1 MNNMVKTYLFVL
13 LVIILAGCAPTATQ
27 QMDLYGTAIVA
38 QQQVEVSG
46 LMLTGTAQ
54 APIWHITE
62 TRAAFDMAQAYAV
75 ATDEAGI
82 KTATVAFEQ
91 TQASYTATPSPTPTP
106 NATSTIVAAQVVA
119 IQTSINLDTRKKEIS
134 NNFWAVILPIFLLSI
149 LLVLAFVGIFFA
161 RQNRYKVHKGENGD
175 KPLIGDLVTG
185 EWIDVDA
192 NPNYSTGK
200 NKSVFDQA
208 FEQWLERKFGFVPQ
222 LPHVTAARQDAVK
235 ERDQFIDLNARVARL
250 PKQLVDSQ
258 GMKFLPAPGLD
269 TAGRTS
275 AYSTTDGLF
284 PRPDWSIIKSW
295 DGKGGLPYGL
305 SARGLET
312 MDLNLYPHVGTI
324 GKTGSGK
331 SRRFLRPFLACALA
345 AGQRVV
351 IIGKQV
357 DYWPF
362 ATHVNAT
369 ILPVRELT
377 MEDEA
382 KKYAFIL
389 RKMVEEM
396 NRRDMKLTTMHKSTW
411 SIAGME
417 NTLIVLDELGNALDL
432 MPREFAE
439 ESYRYI
445 RGLVKEGRKV
455 GFNIVFSSQR
465 AKGFRDVMTQ
475 VGRAVFF
482 VEDEMESRHALGV
495 LGAEQLSEG
504 YFYAKFGSMK
514 LTGSF
519 EPSDEELTEFLRSRQ
534 VKALERQDWI
544 EGEITPIET
553 EQAAGPAEAGL
564 YPPEIKQIL
573 ELHSQGRSPT
583 AIIWELWKVSGGST
597 YMKRLEQV
605 KSLITSTTSGGMTQN
620 RALEV

>member
-1 MNNMVKTYLFVL
+1 MKTVKTYFYL
-13 LVIILAGCAPTATQ
+13 LLWVMVAAGCAPSAAQ
-27 QMDLYGTAIVA
+27 QMDLYGTAVVA
-38 QQQVEVSG
+38 QQQVQVSG

-54 APIWHITE
+54 NAIVNITE
-62 TRAAFDMAQAYAV
+62 TRAAFDMAQAYAQ
-75 ATDEAGI
+75 ATDAAGI

-91 TQASYTATPSPTPTP
+91 TQASYTVTPSPTPTP
-106 NATSTIVAAQVVA
+106 NATTTIVAAQVIA
-119 IQTSINLDTRKKEIS
+119 IQTTTALDTRKKEIA

-149 LLVLAFVGIFFA
+149 LLVLAFVGISFA
-161 RQNRYKVHKGENGD
+161 RKNRYKIHAGENGD
-175 KPLIGDLVTG
+175 KPVIGDLVTG

-208 FEQWLERKFGFVPQ
+208 FEQWLERRFGFVPA
-222 LPHVTAARQDAVK
+222 LPHVTATRQDAVK

-258 GMKFLPAPGLD
+258 GMKFLPAPETELPASG
-269 TAGRTS
+269 S
-275 AYSTTDGLF
+275 IF
-284 PRPDWSIIKSW
+284 PRPDWNIINGW
-295 DGKGGLPYGL
+295 DGKGGLPYGI

-324 GKTGSGK
+324 GKTGAGK

-369 ILPVRELT
+369 ILPVSELT
-377 MEDEA
+377 MVDEA
-382 KKYAFIL
+382 KKYALFL
-389 RKMVEEM
+389 RRLVEEM
-396 NRRDMKLTTMHKSTW
+396 NRRDMKLTSMHKSTW
-411 SIAGME
+411 AIAGLE

-432 MPREFAE
+432 MPREFAD

-514 LTGSF
+514 LAGAF
-519 EPSDEELTEFLRSRQ
+519 EPSDEQLIAFLQSRR
-534 VKALERQDWI
+534 VRALERQDWI
-544 EGEITPIET
+544 EGEIKPVET
-553 EQAAGPAEAGL
+553 EQAAGVIDAGL
-564 YPPEIKQIL
+564 DPKETAQIL
-573 ELHSQGRSPT
+573 EMHRLGKTAT
-583 AIIWELWKVSGGST
+583 AIIWELWKISGGSS
-597 YMKRLEQV
+597 YRKRMEQV
-605 KSLITSTTSGGMTQN
+605 RAVTATSSGEMPGNM
-620 RALEV
+620 ALEAK

>member
-1 MNNMVKTYLFVL
+1 MKTVKTYFYL
-13 LVIILAGCAPTATQ
+13 LLWVMVAAGCAPSAAQ
-27 QMDLYGTAIVA
+27 QMDLYGTAVVA
-38 QQQVEVSG
+38 QQQVQVSG

-54 APIWHITE
+54 NAIVNITE
-62 TRAAFDMAQAYAV
+62 TRAAFDMAQAYAQ
-75 ATDEAGI
+75 ATDAAGI

-91 TQASYTATPSPTPTP
+91 TQASYTVTPSPTPTP
-106 NATSTIVAAQVVA
+106 NATTTIVAAQVIA
-119 IQTSINLDTRKKEIS
+119 IQTTTALDTRKKEIA

-149 LLVLAFVGIFFA
+149 LLVLAFVGISFA
-161 RQNRYKVHKGENGD
+161 RKNRYKIHAGENGD
-175 KPLIGDLVTG
+175 KPVIGDLVTG

-208 FEQWLERKFGFVPQ
+208 FEQWLERRFGFVPA
-222 LPHVTAARQDAVK
+222 LPHVTATRQDAVK

-258 GMKFLPAPGLD
+258 GMKFLPAPETELPASG
-269 TAGRTS
+269 S
-275 AYSTTDGLF
+275 IF
-284 PRPDWSIIKSW
+284 PRPDWSIINGW
-295 DGKGGLPYGL
+295 DGKGGLPYGI

-324 GKTGSGK
+324 GKTGAGK

-369 ILPVRELT
+369 ILPVSELT
-377 MEDEA
+377 MVDEA
-382 KKYAFIL
+382 KKYALFL
-389 RKMVEEM
+389 RRLVEEM
-396 NRRDMKLTTMHKSTW
+396 NRRDMKLTSMHKSTW
-411 SIAGME
+411 AIAGLE

-432 MPREFAE
+432 MPREFAD

-514 LTGSF
+514 LAGAF
-519 EPSDEELTEFLRSRQ
+519 EPSDEQLIAFLQSRR
-534 VKALERQDWI
+534 VRALERQDWI
-544 EGEITPIET
+544 EGEIKPVET
-553 EQAAGPAEAGL
+553 EHAAGAIDAGL
-564 YPPEIKQIL
+564 DPKETAQIL
-573 ELHSQGRSPT
+573 EMHRLGKTAT
-583 AIIWELWKVSGGST
+583 AIIWELWKISGGSS
-597 YMKRLEQV
+597 YRKRMEQV
-605 KSLITSTTSGGMTQN
+605 RAVTATSSGEMPGNM
-620 RALEV
+620 ALEAK

>member
-1 MNNMVKTYLFVL
+1 MKTVKTYLYL
-13 LVIILAGCAPTATQ
+13 LLALWVAGCVPMATQ
-27 QMDLYGTAIVA
+27 QMDLYGTAVVA
-38 QQQVEVSG
+38 QHQAEVSG
-46 LMLTGTAQ
+46 LLLTGTAQ
-54 APIWHITE
+54 APIVHITE
-62 TRAAFDMAQAYAV
+62 TRAAFEMNQAYAQATSTAAVLTQV
-75 ATDEAGI
+75 ASITQ
-82 KTATVAFEQ
+82 TAM
-91 TQASYTATPSPTPTP
+91 SWTPTP
-106 NATSTIVAAQVVA
+106 VPTATANATSTVVAAQVIA
-119 IQTSINLDTRKKEIS
+119 IQTRTSLDTQKKEIA
-134 NNFWAVILPIFLLSI
+134 NTFWAVILPMFLLS
-149 LLVLAFVGIFFA
+149 VLIVLGFVGISYS
-161 RQNRYKVHKGENGD
+161 REHRYKVHQGENGD
-175 KPLIGDLVTG
+175 KPLIGDIVSG

-200 NKSVFDQA
+200 NKSVAEQM
-208 FEQWLERKFGFVPQ
+208 FEQWLEKKYGFKPKLPQ
-222 LPHVTAARQDAVK
+222 ITAERQDVVK
-235 ERDQFIDLNARVARL
+235 ERDQIIDLKARAARL

-258 GMKFLPAPGLD
+258 GMKFLPEPETGMHMS
-269 TAGRTS
+269 GS
-275 AYSTTDGLF
+275 IF
-284 PRPDWSIIKSW
+284 PRPDWSVINGW
-295 DGKGGLPYGL
+295 DGKGGLPYGI

-324 GKTGSGK
+324 GKTGAGK

-362 ATHVNAT
+362 ASHVNAT

-377 MEDEA
+377 MVDEA
-382 KKYAFIL
+382 KKYAFVL

-396 NRRDMKLTTMHKSTW
+396 NRRDEKLTSMHKSTW
-411 SIAGME
+411 SIAGLE

-495 LGAEQLSEG
+495 LGAEQLIEG

-519 EPSDEELTEFLRSRQ
+519 EPSDEELIEFLRSRQ

-544 EGEITPIET
+544 EGEIQPIEA
-553 EQAAGPAEAGL
+553 EQVNGPAEAGL
-564 YPPEIKQIL
+564 LPHEKEQVL
-573 ELHSQGRSPT
+573 DLHRQRKTMS

-605 KSLITSTTSGGMTQN
+605 KSIITSTTSGEISPN